1 MRFLGSKII
10 VHDCSYFFLIKC
22 TFLKLF
28 TSTASQEYATCVNLE
43 RFSKFFFANFKI
55 LNIQAYC
62 FKILTTFGD
71 KSRLFYLSYFTEILV
86 DFWLIIVLILN
97 SVNFLS
103 ILLVFFFLFQNN
115 FHSFLVKIISWLFF
129 DFQTFSIL
137 FLFHGLFHG
146 KLEKNLGKFVRNSR
160 I

>member
-1 MRFLGSKII
+1 MHLLETFHFYCKPRICNLRKSRKIFK
-10 VHDCSYFFLIKC
+10 VLFCKLQD
-22 TFLKLF
+22 LKY
-28 TSTASQEYATCVNLE
+28 SG
-43 RFSKFFFANFKI
+43 I
-55 LNIQAYC
+55 C